1 MADPQL
7 NERAIVDMLDKI
19 STPVSTERLT
29 SASFLSIIDSHD
41 RKLDREE
48 WVAIV
53 QDALGMNDM
62 LSRLE
67 LTSAL
72 FRRFK
77 ENILEDKVFTEAIHE
92 LTKRAED
99 FRLDLKRRM
108 ELVAQCPYE
117 TDTRH

>member
-7 NERAIVDMLDKI
+7 NEGAIVAMLDKI
-19 STPVSTERLT
+19 SSPANTERLT
-29 SASFLSIIDSHD
+29 SGSFLSIIDSHD
-41 RKLDREE
+41 RKLEREE

-67 LTSAL
+67 LTHAL
-72 FRRFK
+72 YRRYK
-77 ENILEDKVFTEAIHE
+77 NELLEEKIFTEAIHE

-99 FRLDLKRRM
+99 FRLGLKRRM

-117 TDTRH
+117 KDTRH

>member
-1 MADPQL
+1 MADPLL
-7 NERAIVDMLDKI
+7 NEGAIIQMLDVI
-19 STPVSTERLT
+19 SAPANVEKLA

-41 RKLDREE
+41 RKLERED

-62 LSRLE
+62 LTRLE
-67 LTSAL
+67 LTNAL
-72 FRRFK
+72 YNRFK
-77 ENILEDKVFTEAIHE
+77 RNKLEDETFTDALKE
-92 LTKRAED
+92 LTKRAEA
-99 FRLDLKRRM
+99 FREDLKRRM

>member
-7 NERAIVDMLDKI
+7 NEGAIVAMLDKI
-19 STPVSTERLT
+19 STPANTERLT
-29 SASFLSIIDSHD
+29 SAAFLSIIDSHD
-41 RKLDREE
+41 RKLEREE

-53 QDALGMNDM
+53 QDALGLNDM

-72 FRRFK
+72 FRRYK
-77 ENILEDKVFTEAIHE
+77 ENIIEEKMFTEAIHE

-99 FRLDLKRRM
+99 FRQDLKKRM

-117 TDTRH
+117 TDTKH